1 MSSLT
6 LTNDDTTSASTD
18 EQQRLLE
25 LFSNRVALKKSYADL
40 RAERRLLE
48 ERLAEARRENDGL
61 QARVDYLESLL
72 SDREQADAALLY
84 FQLGGVWQ
92 RATDR
97 LRLIVAESTDRI
109 EGANKAR
116 ALADWNA
123 EQRDRID
130 RVATKIEHEHL
141 AKAATQQ
148 RLESL
153 RDARYAARRAW
164 WFWRRRRL
172 DRELVDVRDE
182 LAARDEHLDA
192 LIAHHRQLE
201 SAVAPLSIGLS
212 VADKRKINFEI
223 LAWAQLFCAQL
234 AGGDL
239 LHKMRLATE
248 RELGAVDFGD
258 QQSVTDCLATV
269 RRREARLIRNMASK
283 KVQAL
288 IARQVAHLGIIA
300 GFESDHDAIPSD
312 FVGQLHVTGETD
324 SPLVVDNALAA
335 PDQVIRDDL
344 FALST
349 LLLR

>member
-6 LTNDDTTSASTD
+6 LTNDDTKSANTE

-40 RAERRLLE
+40 RADRRLLE
-48 ERLAEARRENDGL
+48 ERLSEARRDNDAL
-61 QARVDYLESLL
+61 QARVDYLESLF
-72 SDREQADAALLY
+72 SDLERADAALLY
-84 FQLGGVWQ
+84 FQLGGAWQ

-97 LRLIVAESTDRI
+97 LRLIVTESTNRI
-109 EGANKAR
+109 EGENKAR
-116 ALADWNA
+116 ALSEWNL

-130 RVATKIEHEHL
+130 RVATKIEHEQL
-141 AKAATQQ
+141 ARAATQQ
-148 RLESL
+148 RLELL
-153 RDARYAARRAW
+153 RHARYAARRAW

-192 LIAHHRQLE
+192 LIAHHRQVE

-223 LAWAQLFCAQL
+223 LAWAQFFCAQL
-234 AGGDL
+234 AGGEL
-239 LHKMRLATE
+239 LYKMRLATE

-258 QQSVTDCLATV
+258 QQSVTESLATV
-269 RRREARLIRNMASK
+269 RRREARLNRNMASR
-283 KVQAL
+283 KVRQL
-288 IARQVAHLGIIA
+288 IARQVAHLEIIA
-300 GFESDHDAIPSD
+300 GFESEHAAMPSD

-335 PDQVIRDDL
+335 PDQVMRDDL

-349 LLLR
+349 VLLR